1 MWPFKQQRE
10 TRDSSYTDSIV
21 ALIAEQASGATL
33 AKPAATGAL
42 EASASIIARCFAVA
56 DVSGPDRYR
65 EALGP
70 SVLSMIGRSLIRQ
83 GEIVFAIEVRG
94 GRLVL
99 LPASSWDVT
108 GDVDPESWTY
118 RLTLGG
124 PSRLTTLDPVP
135 SGSMI
140 HVRYQSDPE
149 QPWRGISPL
158 SSAALAGRLSAET
171 MMALADEASGPRG
184 MLLPI
189 PTDGNDPTTTT
200 LKSDLKTLRGKVALV
215 ESTSSGW
222 AADGAAQRP
231 RGDWESRRMGAAP
244 GAALI
249 AQAEMASREVYSACG
264 IPLSVVTEAEGTG
277 QREGYR
283 RLMHSTIAP
292 LGRIVSEELSA
303 KFETDISLSFES
315 LFSAD
320 LAGRARAFQS
330 LVGGGMPVEK
340 AASLAGLMQA
350 ED

>member
-1 MWPFKQQRE
+1 
-10 TRDSSYTDSIV
+10 
-21 ALIAEQASGATL
+21 
-33 AKPAATGAL
+33 
-42 EASASIIARCFAVA
+42 
-56 DVSGPDRYR
+56 
-65 EALGP
+65 
-70 SVLSMIGRSLIRQ
+70 
-83 GEIVFAIEVRG
+83 
-94 GRLVL
+94 
-99 LPASSWDVT
+99 
-108 GDVDPESWTY
+108 
-118 RLTLGG
+118 
-124 PSRLTTLDPVP
+124 
-135 SGSMI
+135 
-140 HVRYQSDPE
+140 
-149 QPWRGISPL
+149 
-158 SSAALAGRLSAET
+158 

-189 PTDGNDPTTTT
+189 PTDGNDPTTTA
-200 LKSDLKTLRGKVALV
+200 LKSDLKTLRGKIALV

-231 RGDWESRRMGAAP
+231 KGDWESRRMGAAP

-249 AQAEMASREVYSACG
+249 QQAEMASREVFSACG

-320 LAGRARAFQS
+320 LAGRARGFAS
-330 LVGGGMPVEK
+330 MVNGGIPVEK
-340 AASLAGLMQA
+340 AAALAGLLQA